1 MKNYKKMVVPGLG
14 GAPKKGGRLAEAK
27 EVSKR
32 EAGDLARRVSAE
44 TAGALQGKME
54 IMRTELPFTV
64 VNALVFLLGGFGS
77 LWVSATTTGSNE
89 TPLFVWKGI
98 GIFVGFVVV
107 WWVVSQVT
115 GKAFGAWGKAITLLV
130 VLGFFM
136 ILMNLGPIFGVV
148 QILILLIVG
157 GIGFFAYKSGVIR
170 KVLGAIENFS
180 FRIGQNFSA
189 STKGGK

>member
-77 LWVSATTTGSNE
+77 LWVSAKTTGPNDS
-89 TPLFVWKGI
+89 TLFVWKGI
-98 GIFVGFVVV
+98 GTFVGFIVV
-107 WWVVSQVT
+107 WWVTSQVT

-136 ILMNLGPIFGVV
+136 FLMNLGPIPRPR
-148 QILILLIVG
+148 L
-157 GIGFFAYKSGVIR
+157 A
-170 KVLGAIENFS
+170 
-180 FRIGQNFSA
+180 
-189 STKGGK
+189 